1 MKSARNAVIVA
12 AIAVAAVLLALYV
25 PLPGQ
30 DTAGSRLAYVGSA
43 CQASK
48 GYITIIQDSSGFNGS
63 VGHGA
68 PRNPWP
74 VITVHRGET
83 VSLLVCNLDRAESH
97 GFAIDHYF
105 DGGVTLRPGDAYR
118 FTFVAD
124 KPGTFTVFCNVFCTV
139 HIYMRGALV
148 VLPS

>member
-1 MKSARNAVIVA
+1 MVSARNAVIVV
-12 AIAVAAVLLALYV
+12 AVASFAVVLALYV

-30 DTAGSRLAYVGSA
+30 ITTGSQLVYVGSG

-63 VGHGA
+63 IGHGA

-83 VSLLVCNLDRAESH
+83 VSLLVCNLDRVESH

-105 DGGVTLRPGDAYR
+105 A
-118 FTFVAD
+118 A
-124 KPGTFTVFCNVFCTV
+124 
-139 HIYMRGALV
+139 
-148 VLPS
+148 

>member
-1 MKSARNAVIVA
+1 MASARNVMIVA
-12 AIAVAAVLLALYV
+12 AVAAVAVLLALYA

-30 DTAGSRLAYVGSA
+30 NTRSSQISYVGSG
-43 CQASK
+43 CHASK

-63 VGHGA
+63 IGHGA
-68 PRNPWP
+68 PKNPWP
-74 VITVHRGET
+74 VMTVHKGET
-83 VSLLVCNLDRAESH
+83 VKVLVCNLDRVEAH

-105 DGGVTLRPGDAYR
+105 DGGVTLRPGDAFQ

-124 KPGTFTVFCNVFCTV
+124 RAGSFTIFCNVFCTV
-139 HIYMRGALV
+139 HIFMRGTLM

>member
-1 MKSARNAVIVA
+1 MVSARNTVIVA
-12 AIAVAAVLLALYV
+12 AVAAVAVLLALYV

-30 DTAGSRLAYVGSA
+30 NATSSKLVYVGSG

-48 GYITIIQDSSGFNGS
+48 GYVTIIQDSSGFNGS

-83 VSLLVCNLDRAESH
+83 VSLLVCNLDRVEAH

-124 KPGTFTVFCNVFCTV
+124 RTGSFTVFCNVFCTV
-139 HIYMRGALV
+139 HIYMRAALI